1 MSGIADSI
9 RISQNTE
16 EMLRRALERIVQLY
30 TDKSHFVYELLQ
42 NAEDAG
48 ATCIRFTQF
57 PDRLI
62 VCHDGKP
69 FTSANL
75 QGLCDIGKSDK
86 VGNLNQIGEFGVGFK
101 SVFGICETVLL
112 YSDPNH
118 YRGEDIGDAIPFA
131 VQVNDFTRPE
141 DIAPVPIDHAY
152 TTQFVFPYAVGRTF
166 SGFDSVEKL
175 NKVLS
180 GKLRDLGITTLLF
193 MKHLSVIEYEIRTDA
208 TPVKGSYMLEKQS
221 LNDHSALVTALGSSS
236 INNKEKGDKLLSF
249 LMFSKTIDELS
260 ERTVDI
266 AFPVTVSEEGKY
278 TFSPAKKYPYV
289 SVYFP
294 TETESKLDFIVQGP
308 YRTTPN
314 RSSIPAED
322 ADNIKLAKLTAQLL
336 RSVLFELRDTGVLDL
351 SCMRCLPLDE
361 ARFSTYNLFLPLHE
375 MVKNVFSSNK
385 VIPTRSGTYVGAAF
399 AKIARQEKL
408 ANLIDDKLL
417 SDLIHDGKKYYWLPT
432 SLTET
437 NREYET
443 VFRFLTGFL
452 KINQFRPEDI
462 RLYLP
467 SNPGFLP
474 ARDDNWLS
482 GMYSILENVP
492 NAFSRNRP
500 EATMLLSPIVR
511 TMKGE
516 FVAPYRRT
524 EGKQFVPNVFL
535 FHSKL
540 KNTEINFVDPEL
552 YKRSRHFFDNVLQL
566 EKPNEYE
573 FYLQDLHRRYSQ
585 EYVFK
590 EKTYISEVNA
600 LLKCMRNEEY
610 KEEAEAFLRN
620 EFFVRCNDGEMRNPI
635 SFNVYL
641 PASEDNLNF
650 EAYFSNVMS
659 QVYFLD
665 VDLYRRNNLDFVDIA
680 LLGVRTTIL
689 TGTTITRGTYDT
701 GSRGRQPEWYTPD
714 QFRWKLN
721 LVGINYVLK
730 YISAN
735 PNAKDSLMKSS
746 IIMRILQKNAEKL
759 HGSVRLSGSRSDLEN
774 ETSDLVRYLRGEMFY
789 GWDGRW
795 VYTESLELVSPKSV
809 TKYDLSSSLYGKVY
823 PDPDFYELLGF
834 RRSESDELDT
844 LKKNITRTQMNA
856 LLEEEL
862 RARYGI
868 TLDDIDAK
876 FGRASTREDVI
887 DYEVPQL
894 EFPVGKI
901 KNIDALKK
909 HAAEMLMYSNPVTYA
924 PVLRSIRVSN
934 RPAEARAYLMNL
946 YRYEGTYR
954 YACQLCHEAVSDFK
968 ATQIFDNPE
977 NELDPFHLCL
987 CPNCQA
993 EYRRLRSNDTAM
1005 RTFRNAIVSKKDAD
1019 IMSDDHISVPLSD
1032 HEVWFTQIHFAEVK
1046 ELLVLNH
1053 EVLRQAAKP
1062 VDPAPSA
1069 LPQKTKQSSKDS
1081 SSSKQPSQDPTT
1093 NVFWRDLI
1101 GQNIRHK
1108 QGRFSGV
1115 ITKIDNQSIYVDVKR
1130 GFRSGEQIRIEL
1142 KYVIGKKAMYEIYKD
1157 K

>member
-1 MSGIADSI
+1 MSGIANSI
-9 RISQNTE
+9 RVSQNTE

-48 ATCIRFTQF
+48 ATCIRFTQY

-62 VCHDGKP
+62 ACHDGKP

-86 VGNLNQIGEFGVGFK
+86 VGDLNQIGEFGVGFK

-112 YSDPNH
+112 YSDPSH
-118 YRGEDIGDAIPFA
+118 YRGEDIGDAVPFA

-141 DIAPVPIDHAY
+141 DIAPVAIERAY

-166 SGFDSVEKL
+166 SGFESVEKL

-193 MKHLSVIEYEIRTDA
+193 MKHLSVIEYEILTDD
-208 TPVKGSYMLEKQS
+208 TPVKGAYMLEKETI
-221 LNDHSALVTALGSSS
+221 NDHCALVSALGNSSANIS
-236 INNKEKGDKLLSF
+236 EKGDKLLSF
-249 LMFSKTIDELS
+249 LMFSRKIDELS

-266 AFPVTVSEEGKY
+266 AFPVSVSEDGKY
-278 TFSPAKKYPYV
+278 TFLPAKKYPYV

-322 ADNIKLAKLTAQLL
+322 KDNIKLAKLTAQLL
-336 RSVLFELRDTGVLDL
+336 RSVLFELRDTGLLDL

-375 MVKNVFSSNK
+375 TVKNVFSSNK
-385 VIPTRSGTYVGAAF
+385 VIPTRSGKYVGAACG
-399 AKIARQEKL
+399 KIARQEKL
-408 ANLIDDKLL
+408 ANLMDDKLL
-417 SDLIHDGKKYYWLPT
+417 TELIHDGNKYYWLPT

-467 SNPGFLP
+467 SNPEFLA
-474 ARDDNWLS
+474 ARDDKWLTD
-482 GMYSILENVP
+482 MYSILENVP

-540 KNTEINFVDPEL
+540 KNTDINFVDPAL
-552 YKRSRHFFDNVLQL
+552 YKRSRHFFDNILQL
-566 EKPNEYE
+566 QKPNEYE

-585 EYVFK
+585 EYVYK
-590 EKTYISEVNA
+590 EKTYISEVVA
-600 LLKCMRNEEY
+600 LLKCLRHEDY

-620 EFFVRCNDGEMRNPI
+620 EFFVGCNDGEMRNPVSYNI
-635 SFNVYL
+635 YV
-641 PASEDNLNF
+641 PVSEDNLNF
-650 EAYFSNVMS
+650 ESYFCNVLS
-659 QVYFLD
+659 QVFFLD
-665 VDLYRRNNLDFVDIA
+665 IDLYRRNNLDYADIA
-680 LLGVRTTIL
+680 LLGVRTSIL
-689 TGTTITRGTYDT
+689 TGTDITRGTYDT

-714 QFRWKLN
+714 KFRWKLN
-721 LVGINYVLK
+721 LVAINHVLK

-759 HGSVRLSGSRSDLEN
+759 HGSVRLSGNRSDLEN
-774 ETSDLVRYLRGEMFY
+774 ESSDLVRYLRGEMFY

-809 TKYDLSSSLYGKVY
+809 TKYDLSSSLYGKVF
-823 PDPDFYELLGF
+823 PEPDFYELLGF
-834 RRSESDELDT
+834 RRSESDELDSI
-844 LKKNITRTQMNA
+844 KKNITKSQMNA
-856 LLEEEL
+856 LIEEEL
-862 RARYGI
+862 RNRYGI

-876 FGRASTREDVI
+876 FGSASGREDVI
-887 DYEVPQL
+887 DYETPRL

-954 YACQLCHEAVSDFK
+954 YACQLCHEAVPDFK

-977 NELDPFHLCL
+977 NEVDPFHLCL

-993 EYRRLRSNDTAM
+993 RYRQLRSNDTVM
-1005 RTFRNAIVSKKDAD
+1005 RAFRNAIVSKKDAD
-1019 IMSDDHISVPLSD
+1019 ITGDDHVSVALSD
-1032 HEVWFTQIHFAEVK
+1032 REVWFTQIHFAEVK
-1046 ELLVLNH
+1046 ELLMLNH
-1053 EVLRQAAKP
+1053 EILRHSSRPA
-1062 VDPAPSA
+1062 DPAPGVSA
-1069 LPQKTKQSSKDS
+1069 QKTKQDANDS
-1081 SSSKQPSQDPTT
+1081 SSVKQTPQETT
-1093 NVFWRDLI
+1093 NVFWKDLI
-1101 GQNIRHK
+1101 GQSIRHK
-1108 QGRFSGV
+1108 QGRYSGV

-1142 KYVIGKKAMYEIYKD
+1142 KYVIGKKSMYVIYKE